1 MRRNGGIV
9 MASLAKGE
17 GELEGL
23 SDSRKKKP
31 NPGVGGRRFSWF
43 GEKKLGLGFCLSVLP
58 SFSILKLLPPLCVV

>member
-31 NPGVGGRRFSWF
+31 NPGVGGAASL
-43 GEKKLGLGFCLSVLP
+43 GLEKKN
-58 SFSILKLLPPLCVV
+58 